1 MNLINRLKG
10 NKTLLNGGLFSV
22 FAFFNRGVAFLLLI
36 LLANYIAPAEY
47 GRLSLFNTIVQFM
60 GYFVALSTQ
69 GYMGVSYFK
78 RGPVLFKKDF
88 STICFI
94 CIIGTLFF
102 CFVVAV
108 TGGWLSKVSD
118 LPVSFL
124 WLAIVISFVEIFQ
137 LMWLDYYRIQEKVW
151 KYGIVSCSIAILN
164 LVLSLYL
171 VINLDLNWSG
181 RVYSHVICSVLF
193 GALGIIYFAKQ
204 KLYTRDIDW
213 KNIKMI
219 ALWGIPLIPHLASV
233 WIKQGGDRFIINH
246 FHSVDSVG
254 LFSFAINL
262 TSIIIIIGSAFNS
275 SNSVSIYKI
284 LSEKISAEQKRSQLK
299 RQTRNIT
306 FITLLAYG
314 LVVLGGSILIPIILP
329 RYAASIPYFLILS
342 IQGLGQCV
350 YFLFCIYLF
359 YYSKNKQIMYVTFS
373 SAIIHLGLSM
383 LLTRYSL
390 YLTCLIYVFSQA
402 LVTIL
407 IYILSQRVLKEN
419 LVDYNDSENGVSN
432 A

>member
-1 MNLINRLKG
+1 MNLIDRLKA

-78 RGPVLFKKDF
+78 RGPVLFKKDL

-94 CIIGTLFF
+94 CLLGTLFF
-102 CFVVAV
+102 CLFVAAG
-108 TGGWLSKVSD
+108 GGWLSKVSD

-124 WLAIVISFVEIFQ
+124 WLAIIISFMEIFQ

-171 VINLDLNWSG
+171 VISLDLNWSG
-181 RVYSHVICSVLF
+181 RVYSHVACSVLF
-193 GALGIIYFAKQ
+193 GILGIIYFGRQ
-204 KLYTRDIDW
+204 KLYTKDIDW
-213 KNIKMI
+213 NNIKML

-275 SNSVSIYKI
+275 SNSVSIFKI
-284 LSEKISAEQKRSQLK
+284 LSEKIPAEQKRKQLK

-306 FITLLAYG
+306 LITLLATG
-314 LVVLGGSILIPIILP
+314 LVVLGGSLLVPIILP
-329 RYAASIPYFLILS
+329 RYAPSIPYFLILS
-342 IQGLGQCV
+342 IQGLGQCF
-350 YFLFCIYLF
+350 YFLFCNYLF

-373 SAIIHLGLSM
+373 SAVIHLGLSV

-390 YLTCLIYVFSQA
+390 YLTCIIYVFSQA
-402 LVTIL
+402 LVTVL
-407 IYILSQRVLKEN
+407 IYVLSQRVLKEK
-419 LVDYNDSENGVSN
+419 LVDGAEESN
-432 A
+432 NVL